1 MANFSCKLEVAKSV
15 KTNKK
20 TKGTKS
26 RSHYDYI
33 RREEKY
39 KDKEDLVENGK
50 FDVNFEKIDCDNPRE
65 FWEKSEDKNIV

>member
-1 MANFSCKLEVAKSV
+1 MVFFFTKKILGGKKMANFSCKLEVAKSV

-39 KDKEDLVENGK
+39 KDKED
-50 FDVNFEKIDCDNPRE
+50 
-65 FWEKSEDKNIV
+65 